1 MIDREERQE
10 EWVYLSGQILALGE
24 ARISPLDRGFQYGDG
39 VFTTV
44 RAELGRPLYL
54 NEHLARLT
62 RSLTELRI
70 PVEAL
75 HSTDWPH
82 ILGELLR
89 RNGLAAGPA
98 AVKICVSRGPALPL
112 GLPQAVRPTLFIQ
125 ARSYEPPALDDYSR
139 GWRLHVYRQGFAPP
153 LARHKSL
160 NYLFYLVAR
169 QAAVDAGADEAVILD
184 AGGHVTET
192 AAGSLLAR
200 TDGRWWTPQSPYQL
214 PGITLDQI
222 RRLLR
227 ERGQAMDSRTAVP
240 EDLAGAQTVW
250 VVNSLMGI
258 MPVRSVDDHELPI
271 PAAEE
276 AEVLRT
282 QLFSRAA

>member
-1 MIDREERQE
+1 
-10 EWVYLSGQILALGE
+10 
-24 ARISPLDRGFQYGDG
+24 
-39 VFTTV
+39 
-44 RAELGRPLYL
+44 
-54 NEHLARLT
+54 
-62 RSLTELRI
+62 
-70 PVEAL
+70 
-75 HSTDWPH
+75 
-82 ILGELLR
+82 
-89 RNGLAAGPA
+89 
-98 AVKICVSRGPALPL
+98 
-112 GLPQAVRPTLFIQ
+112 
-125 ARSYEPPALDDYSR
+125 
-139 GWRLHVYRQGFAPP
+139 

-200 TDGRWWTPQSPYQL
+200 TDGRWWTPQSPDQL

-227 ERGQAMDSRTAVP
+227 ERGQAVDSRTAVP

-250 VVNSLMGI
+250 VLNSLMGI
-258 MPVRSVDDHELPI
+258 MPVRSVDDHEFPI
-271 PAAEE
+271 PAAGE

-282 QLFSRAA
+282 QLFSRGA